1 MMRAVDAYLDVRRAA
16 GFDLKMV
23 EYKLRSFARFATERG
38 ESHICTSTAIEW
50 ASQASSVAARDTRL
64 KTVVRFAQHMRLED
78 ARHAVPPQDVF
89 GSHKTRRVPF
99 IYTPTDV
106 EALLEAASRLG
117 PPGTLRPH
125 TYTTLLALLVTTGL
139 RISEALALYVDDL
152 TPEGLLIRQT
162 KFQKTRLVPL
172 HPTAAA
178 GLQNYLM
185 RRQSVASGD
194 EHIFVS
200 LCGRSLSRLTIYSTF
215 QRLLTETGLRAG
227 RGGHRPRLHDLR
239 HTFAVRSLEACP
251 SARGVISRHM
261 LALSTYMGH
270 ASIHHTYWYL
280 EATPHLMRDIATA
293 CEAFFYGETSCHRLP
308 PI

>member
-1 MMRAVDAYLDVRRAA
+1 MRAAESYLAVRRAA

-23 EYKLRSFARFATERG
+23 EYKLRSFARFATQRG

-50 ASQASSVAARDTRL
+50 ASQTSSVAERDSRL

-78 ARHAVPPQDVF
+78 RHHEVPPRDVF
-89 GSHKTRRVPF
+89 GYHKTRRAPF
-99 IYTPTDV
+99 IYTPTDI
-106 EALLEAASRLG
+106 ADLLEAASRLG

-139 RISEALALYVDDL
+139 RISEALALCLDDL
-152 TPEGLLIRQT
+152 TPAGLLIRKT

-172 HPTAAA
+172 HPTTAA
-178 GLQNYLM
+178 GLQHYLM
-185 RRQSVASGD
+185 LREPVSSGD
-194 EHIFVS
+194 DHIFLS
-200 LCGRSLSRLTIYSTF
+200 LYGCSLSRQTIYSTF
-215 QRLLTETGLRAG
+215 QHLLTETGLRAG

-251 SARGVISRHM
+251 NERGTISQHM

-270 ASIHHTYWYL
+270 AAVHDTYWYL
-280 EATPHLMRDIATA
+280 EATPHLMGDIATS
-293 CEAFFYGETSCHRLP
+293 CETFFYGETS
-308 PI
+308 